1 MNIPFLSLHDVTAK
15 YKDEIHEAVKRVV
28 DSGWYLQ
35 GKENEQ
41 FEKHYAEYIGTK
53 HCIGCANGLDALI
66 WIFRAYIELGV
77 MQPGDEVIVPANT
90 YIATILAITENGL
103 IPVLVEPRQDTLQID
118 DSLIEE
124 RITERTKAIC
134 IVHLY
139 GRLAYT
145 EKIGELCAKYG
156 LKLIE
161 DNAQAH
167 GCSYRAP
174 QSPEGEVVA
183 TTMQERT
190 GVNMADPAYYPTLK
204 KRAAEM
210 RANPTEA
217 ENILWNALSEQKL
230 GYKIR
235 RQHIVSQYILD
246 FAYHDC
252 RLAIELD
259 GGYHN
264 TEDQQYDDAVRTKNL
279 EALGWHVLRFTND
292 EVYNNLDEVLAK
304 IKSAIE
310 SATATSPT
318 DASPLGECGAGRLAK
333 RTGSLGDAAGHSFYP
348 GKNLG
353 ALGDG
358 GAVTTDDDELAAAIR
373 ALANYGSQKKY
384 VFKYT
389 GRNSRLD
396 EIQAAVL
403 DVKLRHLDEDLK
415 ARQEIA
421 DYYYDHID
429 NPLIELPVR
438 LPHENNVYHLFPILV
453 KNLPHNP
460 LEGKSSCQEYLGD
473 STCMGDFLQVHTA
486 TSPSGDCGAGLCGAD
501 SLRDKLQKYL
511 EDNGVGTV
519 IHYPIPPHL
528 QECYQN
534 SPFRGLGGLPITELL
549 ADCELSL
556 PISPTMTMEE
566 AAEVVRLVNEFKE

>member
-15 YKDEIHEAVKRVV
+15 YKDEIHEAVLRVV

-41 FEKHYAEYIGTK
+41 FEKHYADYIGTK

-66 WIFRAYIELGV
+66 WIFRADIELGV
-77 MQPGDEVIVPANT
+77 MKPGDEVIVPANT

-103 IPVLVEPRQDTLQID
+103 VPVLVEPRIDTLQID

-145 EKIGELCAKYG
+145 EKIGELCKKYN
-156 LKLIE
+156 LKLVE

-167 GCSYRAP
+167 GCKF
-174 QSPEGEVVA
+174 EVKGE
-183 TTMQERT
+183 R
-190 GVNMADPAYYPTLK
+190 
-204 KRAAEM
+204 R
-210 RANPTEA
+210 EA
-217 ENILWNALSEQKL
+217 KGKE
-230 GYKIR
+230 Y
-235 RQHIVSQYILD
+235 
-246 FAYHDC
+246 
-252 RLAIELD
+252 
-259 GGYHN
+259 
-264 TEDQQYDDAVRTKNL
+264 
-279 EALGWHVLRFTND
+279 
-292 EVYNNLDEVLAK
+292 
-304 IKSAIE
+304 
-310 SATATSPT
+310 
-318 DASPLGECGAGRLAK
+318 K

-403 DVKLRHLDEDLK
+403 NVKLRHLDEDTRL
-415 ARQEIA
+415 RQQIA

-429 NPLIELPVR
+429 NPLITLPKR
-438 LPHENNVYHLFPILV
+438 LPYENNVYHLFPILV
-453 KNLPHNP
+453 GGD
-460 LEGKSSCQEYLGD
+460 EAMRRLGD
-473 STCMGDFLQVHTA
+473 KVG
-486 TSPSGDCGAGLCGAD
+486 
-501 SLRDKLQKYL
+501 LRDKLQAYL
-511 EDNGVGTV
+511 VENGVGTV
-519 IHYPIPPHL
+519 IHYPIVPHK
-528 QECYQN
+528 QECYARELWNIPQL
-534 SPFRGLGGLPITELL
+534 SLPITEQI

-556 PISPTMTMEE
+556 PMSPTMTIEE
-566 AAEVVRLVNEFKE
+566 VAEVVRLINEWNE